1 MEEICCVINKF
12 GKVNQT
18 IRHVSRKT
26 HDETNFNLD
35 VLSTIMLK
43 SIDETKVSNLVLFP
57 ENFGNDNMEII
68 CFDYN
73 GFKCVILELIEFEY
87 EELVLFVSPY

>member
-18 IRHVSRKT
+18 IRHVSKKT
-26 HDETNFNLD
+26 DDETNFLLED
-35 VLSTIMLK
+35 LCSILLK
-43 SIDETKVSNLVLFP
+43 SIDVTKVSNLVLFP
-57 ENFGNDNMEII
+57 ENFGNDNTEII
-68 CFDYN
+68 CFNYN

-87 EELVLFVSPY
+87 EEMVLEISPP